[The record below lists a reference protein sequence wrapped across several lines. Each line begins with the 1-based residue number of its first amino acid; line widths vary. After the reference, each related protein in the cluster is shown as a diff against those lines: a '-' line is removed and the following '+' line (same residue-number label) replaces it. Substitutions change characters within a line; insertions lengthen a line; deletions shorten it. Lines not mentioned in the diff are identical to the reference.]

1 MNPVFMFSGQGAQKP
16 GMGESLFRVPEVK
29 VVFDCASDVLGYDV
43 AALMTSAPAEK
54 LNDTRYAQPA
64 TCALSVGIASALQ
77 ARGVQPQAVLGF
89 SLGQV
94 SALAVSGML
103 TYEETFSFV
112 AERARLMAQA
122 AAERPGVMSALL
134 KADGES
140 VEQLC
145 EECAQGQV
153 LVPANFNCPGQIVIS
168 GELAAVER
176 AEAAWE
182 AAGKRYARLAT
193 SGAFHSPLMQSA
205 ADELD
210 AYLAEVDFKQPSVPL
225 ICNTDAQPLSA
236 ETARRHLVDHL
247 THPVRF
253 EQSVQSLVDQGAAVF
268 AEVGFGGVLSNLV
281 KRIDRKAARPCIQ
294 DAASFDA
301 FVSEYAEDK
310 E

>member
-16 GMGESLFRVPEVK
+16 GMGESLFGVPEVK
-29 VVFDCASDVLGYDV
+29 AVLDCASDVLGYDV
-43 AALMTSAPAEK
+43 ADLMVNAPAEK

-134 KADGES
+134 KADEES
-140 VEQLC
+140 VALLC
-145 EECAQGQV
+145 KDCAQGQV
-153 LVPANFNCPGQIVIS
+153 LVPANFNCPGQIVVS

-176 AEAAWE
+176 AEAAWG

-210 AYLAEVDFKQPSVPL
+210 VYLAKVEFKQPSVPL
-225 ICNTDAQPLSA
+225 ICNVDAEAAFRRGCAASSGRSSDPSGALRAKRAGLGRSGRCRVRRGRLRRGAVEPGQAHRPQGRPPL
-236 ETARRHLVDHL
+236 
-247 THPVRF
+247 HP
-253 EQSVQSLVDQGAAVF
+253 GC
-268 AEVGFGGVLSNLV
+268 GVLRCLRL
-281 KRIDRKAARPCIQ
+281 RIRQ
-294 DAASFDA
+294 G
-301 FVSEYAEDK
+301 
-310 E
+310 

>member
-1 MNPVFMFSGQGAQKP
+1 MTWPT
-16 GMGESLFRVPEVK
+16 
-29 VVFDCASDVLGYDV
+29 
-43 AALMTSAPAEK
+43 LMVNAPAEK

-134 KADGES
+134 KADEES
-140 VEQLC
+140 VALLC

-153 LVPANFNCPGQIVIS
+153 LVPANFNCPGQIVVS

-210 AYLAEVDFKQPSVPL
+210 VVSGGRSNSSSLPSR
-225 ICNTDAQPLSA
+225 LSA
-236 ETARRHLVDHL
+236 TSMRSRFPPRCAASSGRSPDPSGALRAKRAGLGRSGRCRFRRGRLRRGAVEPGQAHR
-247 THPVRF
+247 P
-253 EQSVQSLVDQGAAVF
+253 QGAPAP
-268 AEVGFGGVLSNLV
+268 ASRMRRPSMPSSPNTP
-281 KRIDRKAARPCIQ
+281 RIRN
-294 DAASFDA
+294 ST
-301 FVSEYAEDK
+301 
-310 E
+310 

>member
-1 MNPVFMFSGQGAQKP
+1 MFSGQGAQKP
-16 GMGESLFRVPEVK
+16 GMGESLFGVPEVK
-29 VVFDCASDVLGYDV
+29 AVLDCASDVLGYDV
-43 AALMTSAPAEK
+43 AELMTGASAEK

-77 ARGVQPQAVLGF
+77 ARGVQPHAVLGF

-103 TYEETFSFV
+103 TYEETFAFV

-122 AAERPGVMSALL
+122 AADKPGVMSALL
-134 KADGES
+134 KADAES
-140 VEQLC
+140 VLQLC

-182 AAGKRYARLAT
+182 AVGKRYARLAT

-210 AYLAEVDFKQPSVPL
+210 AYLSKVEFKQPSVPL
-225 ICNTDAQPLSA
+225 ICNTDAQPLSV
-236 ETARRHLVDHL
+236 EKARCHLVDHL

-253 EQSVQSLVDQGAAVF
+253 EQSVQALVEQGASVF

-301 FVSEYAEDK
+301 FVFEYAEDK

>member
-16 GMGESLFRVPEVK
+16 GMGESLFDVPEAKAVL
-29 VVFDCASDVLGYDV
+29 DCASDVLGYDV
-43 AALMTSAPAEK
+43 AELITSAPAEK

-77 ARGVQPQAVLGF
+77 ARDVQPQAVLGF

-140 VEQLC
+140 VAQLC
-145 EECAQGQV
+145 EECAQG
-153 LVPANFNCPGQIVIS
+153 
-168 GELAAVER
+168 
-176 AEAAWE
+176 
-182 AAGKRYARLAT
+182 
-193 SGAFHSPLMQSA
+193 
-205 ADELD
+205 
-210 AYLAEVDFKQPSVPL
+210 
-225 ICNTDAQPLSA
+225 
-236 ETARRHLVDHL
+236 HL

-253 EQSVQSLVDQGAAVF
+253 EQSVQALADQGTSVF

>member
-29 VVFDCASDVLGYDV
+29 AVLDCASDVLGYDV
-43 AALMTSAPAEK
+43 AALMASAPAEK

-134 KADGES
+134 KADEES
-140 VEQLC
+140 VAQLC
-145 EECAQGQV
+145 EGCAQGQV

-210 AYLAEVDFKQPSVPL
+210 AYLAEVDFKRPSVPL
-225 ICNTDAQPLSA
+225 IGVPRPERNGGGC
-236 ETARRHLVDHL
+236 RRLPAV
-247 THPVRF
+247 PVR
-253 EQSVQSLVDQGAAVF
+253 GA
-268 AEVGFGGVLSNLV
+268 G
-281 KRIDRKAARPCIQ
+281 RDDRARPR
-294 DAASFDA
+294 APARP
-301 FVSEYAEDK
+301 
-310 E
+310 

>member
-29 VVFDCASDVLGYDV
+29 AVLDCASDVLGYDV

-153 LVPANFNCPGQIVIS
+153 LVPANFN
-168 GELAAVER
+168 
-176 AEAAWE
+176 
-182 AAGKRYARLAT
+182 
-193 SGAFHSPLMQSA
+193 
-205 ADELD
+205 
-210 AYLAEVDFKQPSVPL
+210 
-225 ICNTDAQPLSA
+225 
-236 ETARRHLVDHL
+236 
-247 THPVRF
+247 
-253 EQSVQSLVDQGAAVF
+253 
-268 AEVGFGGVLSNLV
+268 
-281 KRIDRKAARPCIQ
+281 
-294 DAASFDA
+294 
-301 FVSEYAEDK
+301 
-310 E
+310 

>member
-16 GMGESLFRVPEVK
+16 GMGESLFGVPEVK
-29 VVFDCASDVLGYDV
+29 AVLDCASDVLGYDV
-43 AALMTSAPAEK
+43 ADLMVNAPAEK

-134 KADGES
+134 KADEES
-140 VEQLC
+140 VALLC
-145 EECAQGQV
+145 KDCAQGQV
-153 LVPANFNCPGQIVIS
+153 LVPANFNCPGQIVVS

-210 AYLAEVDFKQPSVPL
+210 VYLAKVEFKQPSVPL
-225 ICNTDAQPLSA
+225 ICNVDAKPLSA
-236 ETARRHLVDHL
+236 EDARRHLVDHL

-253 EQSVQSLVDQGAAVF
+253 EQSVQVLADQGAAVF

-301 FVSEYAEDK
+301 FISEYAKDK

>member
-29 VVFDCASDVLGYDV
+29 AVLDCASDVLGYDV
-43 AALMTSAPAEK
+43 SALMTSAPAEK

-64 TCALSVGIASALQ
+64 TCVLSVGIASALQ

-134 KADGES
+134 RADGES
-140 VEQLC
+140 VAQLC

-225 ICNTDAQPLSA
+225 ICNTDAQPL
-236 ETARRHLVDHL
+236 RHLVDHL

-253 EQSVQSLVDQGAAVF
+253 EQSVRTLVDQGAAVF

-294 DAASFDA
+294 DTASFDA